1 VSEKDDP
8 KLFARRNFFRRGLR
22 EMLNPLADM
31 LADKLKEIPDF
42 SRIAASSGRQD
53 DPAYVR
59 PPGAQPEAQFLLA
72 CIRCGSCTTACPY
85 GIIEILTRDEIARA
99 GYTQPYSWRPYR
111 ETGTPRL
118 AFAKGHCRRCADF
131 PCAAAC
137 PAGALVRPATTSL
150 ILGCASVDHD
160 ACLRTNGKDCTL
172 CVAACP
178 AGKDALRIRRNGD
191 VRVRR
196 EGCTGCGACEHAC
209 PVSPKA
215 IRVLVT

>member
-1 VSEKDDP
+1 MSETDDP
-8 KLFARRNFFRRGLR
+8 KLFARRNFFRKGLR

-42 SRIAASSGRQD
+42 SRVAAAGKQD
-53 DPAYVR
+53 DPSYIR

-72 CIRCGSCTTACPY
+72 CIRCGACKLGCPY
-85 GIIEILTRDEIARA
+85 GIVEILTRDAIAAA

-111 ETGTPRL
+111 ETGTPHL
-118 AFAKGHCRRCADF
+118 AFAKGHCRRCPDF
-131 PCAAAC
+131 PCAGAC
-137 PAGALVRPATTSL
+137 PSGALVRPTAPNL

-160 ACLRTNGKDCTL
+160 ACLRTRGKDCQL
-172 CVAACP
+172 CINACP
-178 AGKDALRIRRNGD
+178 VGTDALRLRRNGD

-209 PVSPKA
+209 PVAPKA
-215 IRVLVT
+215 VRVLKL